1 MKTPLHSFASEKR
14 LNEIILNDMAGV
26 TADSLALADVRSIA
40 QTCLVDGGRA
50 VLGARGLA
58 RVWLQEY
65 YDDYNCQQPQGRSA
79 VPVPSNVAVPELQV
93 IPNPASE
100 MVTIRWD
107 ESFGFGTLELQVVSV
122 SGRVVY
128 SGKIQ
133 SDQQELTIPVK
144 TWADGIYLI
153 RLEGATMHTQST
165 FVVQH

>member
-1 MKTPLHSFASEKR
+1 MKTALHHFDFQKPY
-14 LNEIILNDMAGV
+14 NEIALNWLAGTEPDS
-26 TADSLALADVRSIA
+26 TAAEDLQTIA

-79 VPVPSNVAVPELQV
+79 VPVPSKVAVPELQV

-107 ESFGFGTLELQVVSV
+107 ESFGFGTLELQVVSMN
-122 SGRVVY
+122 GRVVY

-144 TWADGIYLI
+144 TWADGLYLV
-153 RLEGATMHTQST
+153 RLTGATVRTQGT